1 MIKWGFAEMGD
12 TPIAGW
18 CIMEN
23 PKIAENNMYDLGVP
37 PFQETS
43 K

>member
-1 MIKWGFAEMGD
+1 MIKWGFAEMED

-18 CIMEN
+18 CG
-23 PKIAENNMYDLGVP
+23 KSENNMYDLGVP